1 MKKQIYLLTIEC
13 SYQNVN
19 KNKAGKKM
27 VSKNINHITINNV
40 FTENTIEGLQ
50 NCERSMVKIER
61 EIKKKNKKEI
71 QIKIDKILASVPVGM
86 SNDIY

>member
-1 MKKQIYLLTIEC
+1 MKKQIYVLTIKC
-13 SYQNVN
+13 SYQNIN
-19 KNKAGKKM
+19 KNKAGRK
-27 VSKNINHITINNV
+27 VESKNINHITINNV
-40 FTENTIEGLQ
+40 ITENTIEELQ

-71 QIKIDKILASVPVGM
+71 QIKIDKILDSLPVGM